1 MLVNLEKDS
10 VIKSLIKLG
19 LPSMIAQVVNM
30 LYNLIDRIF
39 VSNIGTQALSALG
52 VCFPIT
58 LILSSFSA
66 LFGMGGAPLSSIK
79 LGEKNNKDANIIF
92 NQVIFFLGII
102 GFILTIVTFVFSKD
116 ILLLFGCPDDSLDYA
131 VSYLKIYSL
140 GTIFTLFT
148 LGLNPFIN
156 AQGYALISMSTTL
169 IGAICNLCLY
179 QYLFMYYL

>member
-66 LFGMGGAPLSSIK
+66 LFGMGGALM
-79 LGEKNNKDANIIF
+79 
-92 NQVIFFLGII
+92 
-102 GFILTIVTFVFSKD
+102 IV
-116 ILLLFGCPDDSLDYA
+116 
-131 VSYLKIYSL
+131 
-140 GTIFTLFT
+140 
-148 LGLNPFIN
+148 
-156 AQGYALISMSTTL
+156 
-169 IGAICNLCLY
+169 
-179 QYLFMYYL
+179 

>member
-58 LILSSFSA
+58 LILSSSRV
-66 LFGMGGAPLSSIK
+66 LFGMA
-79 LGEKNNKDANIIF
+79 EA
-92 NQVIFFLGII
+92 
-102 GFILTIVTFVFSKD
+102 IV
-116 ILLLFGCPDDSLDYA
+116 
-131 VSYLKIYSL
+131 
-140 GTIFTLFT
+140 
-148 LGLNPFIN
+148 
-156 AQGYALISMSTTL
+156 Q
-169 IGAICNLCLY
+169 
-179 QYLFMYYL
+179 